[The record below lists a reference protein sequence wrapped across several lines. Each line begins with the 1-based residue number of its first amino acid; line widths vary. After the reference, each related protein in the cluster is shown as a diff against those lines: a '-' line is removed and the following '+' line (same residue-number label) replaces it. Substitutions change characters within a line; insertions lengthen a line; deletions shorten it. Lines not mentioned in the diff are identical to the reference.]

1 MGVMAVSGDT
11 VRRSSLNCVNIILTV
26 LLTTVLILVPPFA
39 GLLKE
44 LLKSEHFVSTL
55 MNNSKTEEET
65 ENPNFL
71 EGENPLPL
79 VLKKVI
85 AEAVVNCW
93 YTQIIC
99 CKELV
104 MNLYLVHSASW
115 NGENFT
121 PGLSW
126 FYSHLRSDTA
136 HAAPA
141 WLSLGAELFLL
152 MIYSVVVLMCFFESL
167 WFSVWSY
174 RSMFNIWNKCQK
186 KDLNL

>member
-1 MGVMAVSGDT
+1 MHPCTYMTLRRNRQQIRPAKSISNKGLQDMGVMAVSGDT

-121 PGLSW
+121 PGLS
-126 FYSHLRSDTA
+126 
-136 HAAPA
+136 
-141 WLSLGAELFLL
+141 
-152 MIYSVVVLMCFFESL
+152 
-167 WFSVWSY
+167 
-174 RSMFNIWNKCQK
+174 
-186 KDLNL
+186 